1 MLDYAIL
8 GSFSYL
14 VALYQIYYGILLR
27 DKTRHFRW
35 FQGPGVEEQFDQRF
49 EAFWVFEVDQ
59 HWLRLFEFLLRSDV
73 DLIHAKQKSQRNL
86 HNNMINFVTFGGDVV
101 RPRPQFPSLARY
113 RWTWIEKRQNLALN
127 INVFF
132 LIKCSISLLCFQAAQ
147 LSTFYAKNIVMKSY
161 HWKYL
166 TSNLTSVY
174 LMTFWC

>member
-27 DKTRHFRW
+27 DKIRHFRW

-86 HNNMINFVTFGGDVV
+86 HNNMINVVTFGGDVV
-101 RPRPQFPSLARY
+101 RPRPQFPSLARFQ
-113 RWTWIEKRQNLALN
+113 WTWIEKGQNLAPHVAVVVAQL
-127 INVFF
+127 VER
-132 LIKCSISLLCFQAAQ
+132 SLLIPEIRCSNPVIGKI
-147 LSTFYAKNIVMKSY
+147 LSTN
-161 HWKYL
+161 
-166 TSNLTSVY
+166 
-174 LMTFWC
+174 